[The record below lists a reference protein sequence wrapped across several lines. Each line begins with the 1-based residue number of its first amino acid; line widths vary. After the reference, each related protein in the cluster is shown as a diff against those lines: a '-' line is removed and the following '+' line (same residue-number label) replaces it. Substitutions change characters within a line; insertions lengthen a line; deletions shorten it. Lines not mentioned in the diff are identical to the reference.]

1 MKNLISIITAL
12 FYSVS
17 LYCANVVPQETPVK
31 FEIHY
36 SEKGVKA
43 KNIPEGWSLQKD
55 TFIYLSD
62 ELCPVCTLKVV
73 NGKAPKAALAV
84 KLQNEFATFPG
95 SSRDSVA
102 INNNIPVI
110 LDMTN
115 ASYTQIILDNTSVYF
130 IKNPQAEV
138 ELSECSDSLDY
149 NGIYSTGIE
158 FKLRMKAGMIK
169 NFKIDNEA
177 LREIGIN
184 ADTDSVPFIRNSY
197 SIKIALADKE
207 KFENAVKEKG
217 IEEVNIKV
225 SYLTCT
231 DGTNY
236 DREEYKIVKLPIKNR
251 PINKQSFAFDHFTVL
266 ELSALII
273 IVVLIII
280 VIVLIIAIAN
290 LSKQISK
297 DKLPPSED
305 KQMAQKEIERLTQT
319 SIKLQQEKEA
329 LLHAKEALEKELL
342 DATEKCNELQ
352 GDIREYE
359 KAEIKQNQKESQY
372 KKDITSLKG
381 EKDRLT
387 VDVKTW
393 KDKCEKQ
400 EKATKDATAACEKQK
415 EIAEKEILTSLKK
428 TGIKGENIEEA
439 VDFMKKG
446 QEEKKATQDLISHIQ
461 KKLRKDTQVTDKESF
476 NQYYDE
482 LVALL
487 KELTDNDE
495 VLKGAKTL
503 TECIQRIVPAAQKV
517 KEEKQECQE
526 LLSIVKNKFDLE
538 EGALNTNSLE
548 KELDTRIEQ
557 SKLNDLGKLEI
568 INTPYPT
575 VAETI
580 EAIKKQMSEIAGK
593 VEDLYTE
600 SEWAYQKD
608 KLPRQLDTAIGKARE
623 QKEKAKD
630 YKESIETSVGSLIK
644 AFPKERTQNLQHV
657 ATPQEQLKGL
667 IPEVEKMLEM
677 DERIKNEHTEIYRAR
692 YQKILEDISEI
703 LEEVKATAKEAVIVS
718 FINETNDELKN
729 NIEETSETNVL
740 NVLGTQ
746 LWQDISLQ
754 EIFKILSFALCK
766 MAQNSLGWVNRL
778 SILDA
783 YMQTD
788 GIKEWFETRG
798 VETEKIVHANMLAR
812 NLLAEFGIQLVTP
825 TLYKELYDATKYH
838 ESDRLTINGFIPNYR
853 SLMKA
858 GGDLI
863 IDIYS
868 IGIIQNGQWIATPIV
883 VHEKN

>member
-36 SEKGVKA
+36 SEKGIEA
-43 KNIPEGWSLQKD
+43 KNLPKEWSLQEGNL
-55 TFIYLSD
+55 IYLS
-62 ELCPVCTLKVV
+62 EKPCPVY
-73 NGKAPKAALAV
+73 ALEVINNKTQTEPLAI
-84 KLQNEFATFPG
+84 KIKEGANFPG
-95 SSRDSVA
+95 SQKDSTSIRNSITIA
-102 INNNIPVI
+102 
-110 LDMTN
+110 LDITD
-115 ASYTQIILDNTSVYF
+115 ASYAQIMLDSTNVYF
-130 IKNPQAEV
+130 IKNPRADIELPEV
-138 ELSECSDSLDY
+138 LDSLDY
-149 NGIYSTGIE
+149 NGIPPTEIE
-158 FKLRMKAGMIK
+158 FKIHINAGMIK
-169 NFKIDNEA
+169 DFKIDNEA
-177 LREIGIN
+177 LREIGIS
-184 ADTDSVPFIRNSY
+184 ADTDSVPFIRQSY
-197 SIKIALADKE
+197 SIKVTLADKE
-207 KFENAVKEKG
+207 KFENAIKEKG
-217 IEEVNIKV
+217 IKKVYLEVT
-225 SYLTCT
+225 YLTCINGT
-231 DGTNY
+231 DY
-236 DREEYKIVKLPIKNR
+236 DREEYESIELPIKNL
-251 PINKQSFAFDHFTVL
+251 PIDSSSLTFNK
-266 ELSALII
+266 LIPYGFI
-273 IVVLIII
+273 VLIII
-280 VIVLIIAIAN
+280 AIAILVFIVRTKKKPKSEN
-290 LSKQISK
+290 KPPILTDETPLKSSVILSEETGTPSPSVELPKKYEELQAEKKTIE
-297 DKLPPSED
+297 DKLLSTIEELKSTRQEVLSY
-305 KQMAQKEIERLTQT
+305 KQKNE
-319 SIKLQQEKEA
+319 KLETDEKLNNIQITA
-329 LLHAKEALEKELL
+329 L
-342 DATEKCNELQ
+342 
-352 GDIREYE
+352 R
-359 KAEIKQNQKESQY
+359 
-372 KKDITSLKG
+372 G
-381 EKDRLT
+381 EKKGLT
-387 VDVKTW
+387 AEVNTW
-393 KDKCEKQ
+393 KEKCEKQ
-400 EKATKDATAACEKQK
+400 KKIAEDATAACEKQK

-439 VDFMKKG
+439 VAFMKKG

-461 KKLRKDTQVTDKESF
+461 KKLGKDIQVTDKESF

-538 EGALNTNSLE
+538 EGTLNTNSLE

-557 SKLNDLGKLEI
+557 SKLNDLGRLEI
-568 INTPYPT
+568 IDTPYPT
-575 VAETI
+575 VTETI
-580 EAIKKQMSEIAGK
+580 EAIKKQMSEIARK

-600 SEWAYQKD
+600 SEWAYEKD
-608 KLPRQLDTAIGKARE
+608 KLPRQLDAAIEKARE
-623 QKEKAKD
+623 QKEKEKD
-630 YKESIETSVGSLIK
+630 YRESIETSVGNLIQK
-644 AFPKERTQNLQHV
+644 FPEERIQNLQDV

-667 IPEVEKMLEM
+667 IPEVEKMLEI
-677 DERIKNEHTEIYRAR
+677 DERIENEHTEIYRAR

-778 SILDA
+778 SILGA